1 MRLLKKEGVTDIEEA
16 RESDSHRKLLE
27 AEYEIRRLLGEDG
40 DNVIDSLEYANRQN
54 YINNF

>member
-1 MRLLKKEGVTDIEEA
+1 LRLLKKEGVTDIEEA